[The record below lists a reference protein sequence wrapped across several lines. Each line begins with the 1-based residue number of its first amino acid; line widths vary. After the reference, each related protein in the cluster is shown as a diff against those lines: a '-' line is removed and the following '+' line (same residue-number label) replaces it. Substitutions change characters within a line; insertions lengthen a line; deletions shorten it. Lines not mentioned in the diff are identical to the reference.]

1 MTKKVREWETTVSL
15 IVDRGTECIAAF
27 IVLDICVMLMSVGIC
42 SILGTAIG
50 FIVGMAPYWSEM
62 LLAWLVVYMALF
74 CVLMDYAKY
83 DLHQLKEREDL
94 EAKVLEYEL
103 NFMDEEEENEG

>member
-1 MTKKVREWETTVSL
+1 MTKKFREWETTVSL
-15 IVDRGTECIAAF
+15 IVDRGSDGIIAF
-27 IVLDICVMLMSVGIC
+27 VILDICIMLMSVGIC
-42 SILGTAIG
+42 SILGTVIG

-74 CVLMDYAKY
+74 YVLMDYVKY
-83 DLHQLKEREDL
+83 DLHQMKEREDL

-103 NFMDEEEENEG
+103 EFAEDEENEG